1 MQNRAANNGE
11 KTLIQEL
18 ITLRNKSQSAREN
31 DSVAHLLGNNSHL
44 RRIMNNDVCRRE
56 KQIFVNKQPCSRF
69 SLIKGDWR
77 KGTDQFGFKADRF
90 AGGNHGY
97 LN

>member
-18 ITLRNKSQSAREN
+18 ITLRNKSQSACEN
-31 DSVAHLLGNNSHL
+31 DSVAHLLGNSHL
-44 RRIMNNDVCRRE
+44 RGIMNNDVCRRG
-56 KQIFVNKQPCSRF
+56 KQIFVNKQPRSRF

-90 AGGNHGY
+90 AGGNRGY